1 MLLRIRWFIMGAVAS
16 VGAVSYIYNQ
26 LRKARERLTAR
37 NIANAG
43 ARGVGR
49 ALEAAGAAIRPKGE
63 Q

>member
-1 MLLRIRWFIMGAVAS
+1 MLLRIRWFIMGAAAS
-16 VGAVSYIYNQ
+16 VGVFGYVINE
-26 LRKARERLTAR
+26 LRKARERMTPR

-63 Q
+63 R